1 MRRTNLI
8 AKIPKTNRHHSLCRE
23 TDLSS
28 GERSEQGTRRECLG
42 ADVFTIAFFRLQDV
56 TERMVRVLLFKA
68 LLLRPNEPPFLNTR
82 GLQSSGPT
90 GMEYHRPALH
100 TRFALRFQLRTWLKI
115 SRFLAINA
123 LMINWL
129 KHRHGESSLPASRF
143 IQTRDF
149 PSRQQNTFGSAR
161 MIYAE
166 ISTQRA
172 CWMKAVP
179 W

>member
-1 MRRTNLI
+1 MRRTNLT

-90 GMEYHRPALH
+90 GMEYHCPALH
-100 TRFALRFQLRTWLKI
+100 TRFALRFQSRTSLKI

-123 LMINWL
+123 LMIN
-129 KHRHGESSLPASRF
+129 
-143 IQTRDF
+143 
-149 PSRQQNTFGSAR
+149 
-161 MIYAE
+161 
-166 ISTQRA
+166 
-172 CWMKAVP
+172 
-179 W
+179 